1 MSQSN
6 IRVPPDS
13 TGKRTAQRVYLDLSY
28 VSATQDFVVG
38 DFVSGLTSGF
48 TGEVSRVNKLNSTTG
63 SIYVLLD
70 HDSVETAT
78 LGENIQVANVTVAQA
93 GDAGIPIYTQQV
105 VLVGAN
111 NHFHGQS
118 VDNKGAM
125 SIRFTEGEAQF
136 DAYGRMQNALPD
148 TVAEYTNRFD
158 DLPAK
163 WSTLIT
169 GGATS
174 TFNPVQHSV
183 VLACGTNAGD
193 KVMRRSNVWH
203 KNQTGISQLV
213 EMSVLVGDT
222 GKTNVR
228 RRWGYYDDDY
238 GVYFEL
244 DGTTLYAVMRS
255 TTSGSL
261 VETRVAQ
268 ADWNFDKVDGTGSQF
283 NLSRVD
289 LDLTKINNFWFDLMC
304 SAGSARCGIIVNNQ
318 RIICH
323 KFAIGNV
330 FATEHLAVGT
340 LPISYEQEN
349 TAATASSTEFRVY
362 CSVVK
367 SEGPMTNPYK
377 SFGADNGSNV
387 SVTSDTAYTP
397 LFSGRAAETY
407 KGFPNRLYI
416 LPYEID
422 VYTTE
427 PVIVEM
433 VKNATLTG
441 DVWGPFN
448 SSSGIEMDQSSTAAT
463 GGQVLSSQIVKD
475 HEHVDLSRIF
485 NNDAE
490 MIIRKADITAVPDRY
505 TFRAKTVNAATTALV
520 RISVRWREM

>member
-13 TGKRTAQRVYLDLSY
+13 TGKRSAQRVYLDLSY
-28 VSATQDFVVG
+28 TAASQDFAVG
-38 DFVSGLTSGF
+38 NFVSGLSSGF
-48 TGEVSRVNKLNSTTG
+48 TGEVIRVSKLNSTTG

-70 HDSVETAT
+70 HDGVETAT
-78 LGENIQVANVTVAQA
+78 LGENLQVNSITYAQA
-93 GDAGIPIYTQQV
+93 GDTGIPIYTQQV

-136 DAYGRMQNALPD
+136 DAFGRLQNAFPE

-158 DLPAK
+158 DLPSK

-174 TFNPVQHSV
+174 TFDPVQHSV
-183 VLACGTNAGD
+183 VLACGTAAGD

-213 EMSVLVGDT
+213 ETSVLVGDT
-222 GKTNVR
+222 GKANVR

-244 DGTTLYAVMRS
+244 AGTTLYAVMRS
-255 TTSGSL
+255 TTSGAL

-268 ADWNFDKVDGTGSQF
+268 SDWNFDRVDGTGSQF

-304 SAGSARCGIIVNNQ
+304 SAGSARCGVIINNQ

-323 KFAIGNV
+323 KFAIGNT

-340 LPISYEQEN
+340 LPLSYEQEN
-349 TAATASSTEFRVY
+349 TAPTASSTECRIY

-367 SEGPMTNPYK
+367 SEGPMSSPYK
-377 SFGADNGSNV
+377 AFGSDNGNNV
-387 SVTSDTAYTP
+387 AVTSDTVYTP

-407 KGFPNRLYI
+407 KGFPNRLHI

-427 PVIVEM
+427 PIVVEM

-441 DVWGPFN
+441 DMWGTYH
-448 SSSGIEMDQSSTAAT
+448 SSSGIEMDQSSTGAT
-463 GGQVLSSQIVKD
+463 GGLVLSSQIVKD
-475 HEHVDLSRIF
+475 HEHVDMSRIF

-490 MIIRKADITAVPDRY
+490 MIIRKADITAAPDRY
-505 TFRAKTVNAATTALV
+505 TFRAKTINPAATAQV
-520 RISVRWREM
+520 RISVRWKEM